1 MLIFTYHQVMPD
13 FLDFVFPFGKQQYAQ
28 DFHFSGFRHDT
39 RLSGCQQNLSIPELG
54 WSGRDLQ
61 LCYNLKSVEP
71 SKSQSKWPWSI
82 RQSAVYHAFDIGSSR
97 ATWIV
102 MKGDQLM
109 KNRIKSA
116 TGTRGLP
123 EVSSF
128 ETVDRAFASTLA
140 THMLLCD
147 WSSEHWR
154 WYINFLEE
162 ELQATT
168 RRILS
173 VTVKEFLSPTSEEY
187 PSPITQRSLTQMTQM
202 TGRLASPAS
211 EKAAARSCEVIKEKS
226 PGVPAL
232 PTDMPTFPELPIGSP
247 DQPQAGSQPEFSFSD
262 LQRIQFIEEKA
273 NETLLVLKA
282 NITVLTELRQH
293 YRSLLES
300 ENWPPELGLKC
311 KCEIE
316 RFEKRVSH
324 IENDLRM
331 QQSRT
336 ETLLRL
342 LADRKS
348 LVIVR
353 SSLFLRNKANS
364 VQLYGIL
371 QHQSMEVSKLLASR
385 AQLSADNM
393 EEMTRDMHEIAHKTK
408 QETISVRIITFVTLF
423 FLPGTFISVC
433 IFVLYGGITYRGT
446 RRL

>member
-1 MLIFTYHQVMPD
+1 MPD

-39 RLSGCQQNLSIPELG
+39 RLSRCQPNLSIPELG

-232 PTDMPTFPELPIGSP
+232 PPDMPTFPELPIGSA

-262 LQRIQFIEEKA
+262 LQRIQIKKQKLA
-273 NETLLVLKA
+273 GGGSATTYKITLHPDYNQLSP
-282 NITVLTELRQH
+282 NPN
-293 YRSLLES
+293 S
-300 ENWPPELGLKC
+300 E
-311 KCEIE
+311 
-316 RFEKRVSH
+316 RVSFMLH
-324 IENDLRM
+324 AIYL
-331 QQSRT
+331 Q
-336 ETLLRL
+336 LH
-342 LADRKS
+342 LA
-348 LVIVR
+348 
-353 SSLFLRNKANS
+353 
-364 VQLYGIL
+364 
-371 QHQSMEVSKLLASR
+371 
-385 AQLSADNM
+385 
-393 EEMTRDMHEIAHKTK
+393 KTK
-408 QETISVRIITFVTLF
+408 QDSNDQHANTFVLKTYGTKDAEKYYTNEVGAFRKIRHAGRDPSIIRFYGSFIQDGTYNIILEYADMGTLENYF
-423 FLPGTFISVC
+423 ERTTPPSRGEDIIQFWRRIFSVLGALMMIHGMKHSNAEGPQ
-433 IFVLYGGITYRGT
+433 IFQGYYSSLGFQYDSLIVLAGIKM
-446 RRL
+446 